1 MNQWKPI
8 LLLAKRSL
16 WLLAGVVAL
25 SVAVVFGLRYLAN
38 HLSNGVAQLQS
49 TLQTQK
55 ELQDS
60 READLRN
67 VRANIQRYQQL
78 REQGL
83 VANPDRPLWLE
94 QLQENHQKLGLVGSL
109 TLQLQAPK
117 PLASMAEPVAEAELP
132 APLMHDLQFEMRDT
146 LETEVLA
153 LIRDYRAQV
162 TGRFR
167 VNACKFH
174 DPKDSGLTAQCVL
187 RFVSIAPP
195 APATSAASAPAS
207 EVPAAT
213 ASN

>member
-1 MNQWKPI
+1 M
-8 LLLAKRSL
+8 LLARRSL
-16 WLLAGVVAL
+16 WLLAGVVAF
-25 SVAVVFGLRYLAN
+25 SVALVFGLRYLAS
-38 HLSNGVAQLQS
+38 HLNTGVAQLES
-49 TLQTQK
+49 
-55 ELQDS
+55 
-60 READLRN
+60 DLLN

-83 VANPDRPLWLE
+83 VANPDRALWLE
-94 QLQENHQKLGLVGSL
+94 QLQESHQQLGLLGGL
-109 TLQLQAPK
+109 ALQLQAPK
-117 PLASMAEPVAEAELP
+117 PLASMTEPVAEAELP

-153 LIRDYRAQV
+153 LIHDYREQA

-167 VNACKFH
+167 VNACKFQ

-195 APATSAASAPAS
+195 TPSPPTA
-207 EVPAAT
+207 VPAAT

>member
-1 MNQWKPI
+1 MNSWKPI
-8 LLLAKRSL
+8 MLLARRSL
-16 WLLAGVVAL
+16 WLLAGVVAF
-25 SVAVVFGLRYLAN
+25 SVALVFGLRYLAS
-38 HLSNGVAQLQS
+38 HLNTGVAQLQS

-60 READLRN
+60 RESDLLN

-83 VANPDRPLWLE
+83 VANPDRALWLE
-94 QLQENHQKLGLVGSL
+94 QLQESHQQLGLLGGL
-109 TLQLQAPK
+109 ALQLQAPK
-117 PLASMAEPVAEAELP
+117 PLASMTEPVAEAELP

-153 LIRDYRAQV
+153 LIHDYREQA

-167 VNACKFH
+167 VNACKFQ

-195 APATSAASAPAS
+195 TPSPPTA
-207 EVPAAT
+207 VPAAT

>member
-1 MNQWKPI
+1 MNSWKPI
-8 LLLAKRSL
+8 LLLARRSL

-167 VNACKFH
+167 VNACKFQ
-174 DPKDSGLTAQCVL
+174 DPKDGGLTAQ
-187 RFVSIAPP
+187 
-195 APATSAASAPAS
+195 
-207 EVPAAT
+207 
-213 ASN
+213 